1 VRGDNILINKKRMM
15 KIIRFFDSNF
25 KFEILDVRGSV
36 VKIEH
41 TFYFKKEDV
50 FYEQSSILSGSRV
63 VG

>member
-1 VRGDNILINKKRMM
+1 VRGDNVLINKKRMM

-41 TFYFKKEDV
+41 AF
-50 FYEQSSILSGSRV
+50 
-63 VG
+63 